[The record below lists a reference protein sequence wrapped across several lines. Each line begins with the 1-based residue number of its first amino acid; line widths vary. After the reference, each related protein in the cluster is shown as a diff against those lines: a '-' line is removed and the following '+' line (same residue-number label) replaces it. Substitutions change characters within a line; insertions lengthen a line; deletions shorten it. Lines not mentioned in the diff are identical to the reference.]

1 MKRAIAIPIVTSI
14 SMETVVNSQP
24 YFISVNVTSSVPI
37 PSNIER
43 EVIQEA
49 DVVGKVVDC
58 SQPPELAESIA
69 IPPDPECGNAVA
81 DSFESMCIDVEPFG
95 IGGVVICREVQL
107 DLVEVISEMK
117 CQRIL
122 SLIVAIVLFV
132 CTIGFLVV
140 RKFGAG
146 AACFGLFLVEVL
158 CWLFSYYYYRS
169 LMLTISLSP
178 QVWILTVV
186 FYSPLCWL
194 C

>member
-1 MKRAIAIPIVTSI
+1 MLWERLWIAHSLPSLPRALRFHPIQNA
-14 SMETVVNSQP
+14 ETLWQTLLKACVLTLNRLV
-24 YFISVNVTSSVPI
+24 
-37 PSNIER
+37 
-43 EVIQEA
+43 
-49 DVVGKVVDC
+49 
-58 SQPPELAESIA
+58 L
-69 IPPDPECGNAVA
+69 
-81 DSFESMCIDVEPFG
+81 
-95 IGGVVICREVQL
+95 GGVVICREVQL
-107 DLVEVISEMK
+107 DLVEIISEMK

-158 CWLFSYYYYRS
+158 CWLFSYYYSRS